1 MNNKKTGVFI
11 AGLRRELS
19 LSQKQLAEKLNVTDK
34 AVSKWETGRSAPDI
48 SLLIPLSETLGVTVT
63 EILEGERLPE
73 EKLNTASNEIIV
85 STIKKSRRGIILAV
99 VSVFIIIC
107 LLGLS
112 YPAYHYF
119 SSVDADNTAA
129 IEKMANDYFR
139 TDKEDMTIIKTVK
152 KGDYYA
158 FLMAGEKET
167 KLRLFRKDSLFEN
180 RISVLGGSGGGGVE
194 GDTVHLYCTGQNGMT
209 ISVFYGY
216 DLSAERYS
224 YIYKGT
230 RCTKEIEDN
239 TVLDMFVDVDDTWTH
254 PLFEYK

>member
-1 MNNKKTGVFI
+1 MNNKKTGAFI
-11 AGLRRELS
+11 ADLRRELS

-48 SLLIPLSETLGVTVT
+48 SLLMPLSEVLGVTVT
-63 EILEGERLPE
+63 EILEGERLTE
-73 EKLNTASNEIIV
+73 EKLNAASNEIIV
-85 STIKKSRRGIILAV
+85 RTIKKSRRGIIWGVAA
-99 VSVFIIIC
+99 VFIIIC
-107 LLGLS
+107 LTALA

-158 FLMAGEKET
+158 FLMGSERET
-167 KLRLFRKDSLFEN
+167 KLRLFRKNSLFEN
-180 RISVLGGSGGGGVE
+180 RISVLGGSGGKGVE
-194 GDTVHLYCTGQNGMT
+194 ENTVHLYCTGERGMT

-216 DLSAERYS
+216 DMSDSEYS
-224 YIYKGT
+224 YTYRGVK
-230 RCTKEIEDN
+230 CTNPIEDK
-239 TVLDMFVDVDDTWTH
+239 TVLDMFVDVDDSWSH
-254 PLFEYK
+254 PILY

>member
-1 MNNKKTGVFI
+1 MNNKKTGAFI
-11 AGLRRELS
+11 AELRRELS

-63 EILEGERLPE
+63 EILEGERLPDE
-73 EKLNTASNEIIV
+73 RLNAVSDEIIIR
-85 STIKKSRRGIILAV
+85 TIKKSRRGIILAV

-107 LLGLS
+107 LLGLY

-129 IEKMANDYFR
+129 IEKMANGYFR

-158 FLMAGEKET
+158 FLMGSEKET

-180 RISVLGGSGGGGVE
+180 RISVLGGSGGKGVE
-194 GDTVHLYCTGQNGMT
+194 GDTVHLYCTGENGMT

-216 DLSAERYS
+216 DISDTEYS
-224 YIYKGT
+224 YTYRGVE
-230 RCTKEIEDN
+230 CTKEIKDN
-239 TVLDMFVDVDDTWTH
+239 TVLDMLVDVDDSWSH
-254 PLFEYK
+254 PIIY